1 MANSGPATNGSQFF
15 ITHKATPWL
24 DGRHTVFGNV
34 VKGMD
39 VVDKIAN
46 LPVNPGDKP
55 KEPVNM
61 KKVSILRVG
70 DKAKAFKTGQEAFDK
85 LLKGE
90 GVPEKAKDP
99 NQLAGEKHLKE
110 VKEKEGFKSTE
121 SGLVYKVIEEG
132 EGKSQHLT
140 ASYPFTMKVNLLMV
154 LFLIV
159 YKRGQPTSFL

>member
-1 MANSGPATNGSQFF
+1 MKVDRKGPYYDGLGFHRIIKDFMIQGGCPQGTGTGGPGYKFRDEIDPTLKHTGKGILSMANSGPATNGSQFF

-61 KKVSILRVG
+61 NKVSILRVG
-70 DKAKAFKTGQEAFDK
+70 DKPKPLK
-85 LLKGE
+85 L
-90 GVPEKAKDP
+90 VRRHSTNYSREK
-99 NQLAGEKHLKE
+99 
-110 VKEKEGFKSTE
+110 
-121 SGLVYKVIEEG
+121 VYQKRPRI
-132 EGKSQHLT
+132 LT
-140 ASYPFTMKVNLLMV
+140 S
-154 LFLIV
+154 
-159 YKRGQPTSFL
+159 